1 MKVLVVN
8 CGSSSLKYQLID
20 MENEELLAIGLAE
33 RIGISGSLVTHETIG
48 KEEVVIEKD
57 LEDHKITLQI
67 VMDALTNPEHGVI
80 KSMDEI
86 SAVGHRVVHG
96 GEEFTSSVLIT
107 DDVIAEIEGCANLA
121 PLHNPPNLMG
131 IHACKELLPDVP
143 MVAVFD
149 TAFHQTM
156 PSQAYIYALPYELY
170 EKYGVRRYGFHGTSH
185 MYVARRAAEILGK
198 PIEDFKIV
206 TCHIG
211 NGASMTAVDGGKS
224 VDTSMGLTPLE
235 GLVMGTRCG
244 DIDPAIIPFLADKEG
259 LSFQELDDLMN
270 KKSGLFG
277 LSGLSNDL
285 RDILKAAEE
294 GNDRAQLALDVY
306 NRRIKKYIAAYA
318 AVMGG
323 LDVIVFTAGV
333 GENSIETRK
342 ESCSGLEFLGVEIDD
357 EKNDVRGKETIISS
371 DNSKVKVLLIP
382 TNEELAIARETRDI
396 AVK

>member
-1 MKVLVVN
+1 M
-8 CGSSSLKYQLID
+8 
-20 MENEELLAIGLAE
+20 
-33 RIGISGSLVTHETIG
+33 
-48 KEEVVIEKD
+48 
-57 LEDHKITLQI
+57 
-67 VMDALTNPEHGVI
+67 
-80 KSMDEI
+80 
-86 SAVGHRVVHG
+86 
-96 GEEFTSSVLIT
+96 LIT

-270 KKSGLFG
+270 KKSWLFG

-323 LDVIVFTAGV
+323 LDVIVFTAG
-333 GENSIETRK
+333 
-342 ESCSGLEFLGVEIDD
+342 GVKIYR
-357 EKNDVRGKETIISS
+357 NPQGILQWFGILRGKLTMKERCEAGNNNI
-371 DNSKVKVLLIP
+371 L
-382 TNEELAIARETRDI
+382 R
-396 AVK
+396 